1 MIVLQG
7 SLPVQ
12 TVVKTIVIH
21 QGYLACLVQ
30 TGIIERSL
38 LQLTSTHITIGHI
51 IIYRKIRSSS
61 ELKISILL
69 HASIAYIDKWST
81 LGSIAIHVMAIGI
94 LIHGSELTTIA
105 VILLGEECLV
115 NLSTVLIRSRL
126 NLEGSR
132 VEILIHIKAVVP
144 VLTQITIHIQ
154 REFLQSEM
162 IALIVQRT
170 IESFLSLLGERVHG
184 ITDITGSDGSLGNL
198 EQTLMAQT
206 CITTPDSIDRMRIGN
221 VSNRQTILQHV
232 DIGRRQ
238 AYLNLTRTIRT
249 GCIEH
254 HITITLF
261 LST

>member
-12 TVVKTIVIH
+12 TVVKTVAVH
-21 QGYLACLVQ
+21 EGYLTCLIQ
-30 TGIIERSL
+30 TSIVERSL
-38 LQLTSTHITIGHI
+38 LQLTSTHIAISHLI
-51 IIYRKIRSSS
+51 IDRKIRGGT
-61 ELKISILL
+61 ELEVAILL
-69 HASIAYIDKWST
+69 YASIAHIDKWST
-81 LGSIAIHVMAIGI
+81 LGSVVIHVVTVGI

-105 VILLGEECLV
+105 VILLGEESLV

-154 REFLQSEM
+154 REFLQSEV

-206 CITTPDSIDRMRIGN
+206 SITTPDSIDRMRIGS
-221 VSNRQTILQHV
+221 VSNRQTILQNV